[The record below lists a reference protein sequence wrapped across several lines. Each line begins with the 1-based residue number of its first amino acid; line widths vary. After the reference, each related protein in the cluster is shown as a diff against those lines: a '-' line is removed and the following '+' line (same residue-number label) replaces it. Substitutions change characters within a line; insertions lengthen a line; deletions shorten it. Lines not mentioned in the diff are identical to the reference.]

1 MELVKNYLK
10 SNSSSSVTVMCNK
23 LEISHSL
30 IFALIESA
38 LHDLGP
44 NGYRIIYAVNTG
56 NKILTYTEKNKKRVE
71 DEVGKKGK
79 IYVVQRVT
87 EDIKSLFN
95 SEIFHRDQVIEQ
107 EIKNGGLF
115 LPKFSRTG
123 GFLQER
129 REYNNQKKLNF
140 RPKRVAIDERGKEGK
155 EKVEEVKIVKPP
167 DPEFELEEEGIVR
180 CPTEPAVMAFNKIID
195 IEIDDMD
202 DIMASEIPEVRL
214 VKEVKRVVPQESS
227 EDSSS
232 PSPPPTP
239 TPKPSISILPSSQSP
254 SEPSKSLPKKRKTK
268 LSETLE
274 KKALRESIIPNS
286 NIKSSKMIQPSLG
299 AFFKSK

>member
-44 NGYRIIYAVNTG
+44 NGYRIIYAVNTA

-115 LPKFSRTG
+115 LPRFSKTG

-140 RPKRVAIDERGKEGK
+140 RPKKVAIEERNKEGK
-155 EKVEEVKIVKPP
+155 EKGEEVKIVKPP

-180 CPTEPAVMAFNKIID
+180 CPTEPAVMAFNRIID
-195 IEIDDMD
+195 LEIDDMD
-202 DIMASEIPEVRL
+202 DIMTSEIPEVRL
-214 VKEVKRVVPQESS
+214 VKEVKRPVLQDSS
-227 EDSSS
+227 DESSS
-232 PSPPPTP
+232 PSPPPAA
-239 TPKPSISILPSSQSP
+239 KPSVLQPAQPP
-254 SEPSKSLPKKRKTK
+254 SEPAKTLPKKRKSK

-286 NIKSSKMIQPSLG
+286 NIKGSKMIQPSLG